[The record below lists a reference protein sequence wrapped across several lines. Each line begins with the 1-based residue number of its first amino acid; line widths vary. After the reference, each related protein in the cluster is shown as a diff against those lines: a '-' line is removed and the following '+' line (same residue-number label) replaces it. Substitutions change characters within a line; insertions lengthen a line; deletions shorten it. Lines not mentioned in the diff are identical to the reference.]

1 MLMSHDVHASGL
13 SEDGASSTLLS
24 VGDVEA
30 ARLLGISRAG
40 LHKFVRKGLLPK
52 PFKLGRRSLYR
63 VADLRARIDG
73 LAAP

>member
-1 MLMSHDVHASGL
+1 MSQDVHASVT
-13 SEDGASSTLLS
+13 SEDGANTLLS
-24 VGDVEA
+24 VGDVKA

>member
-1 MLMSHDVHASGL
+1 MSQDVHASVT
-13 SEDGASSTLLS
+13 SEDGANTLLS
-24 VGDVEA
+24 VGDVKA

-63 VADLRARIDG
+63 VADLQACISR